1 MQIGERLKK
10 RRKELGLSVESIA
23 EQLGVSYTTLYRYE
37 ASSISK
43 IPIETFDKLCKI
55 LNTTP
60 AELMGNDDSGE
71 ENRDDLAKL
80 PAHFENP
87 QEAIEFILKTP
98 TLAAFGG
105 YDPSQ
110 MDEETIVEFANE
122 LLGHLK
128 VMSYRYQKKGASEN
142 EQKTGNSRSGKS
154 IM

>member
-1 MQIGERLKK
+1 MQIGERLKN

-37 ASSISK
+37 ASSITK
-43 IPIETFDKLCKI
+43 IPVETFDKLCKI
-55 LNTTP
+55 LDTTP
-60 AELMGNDDSGE
+60 AELMGNSEGASDADKE
-71 ENRDDLAKL
+71 DIARL
-80 PAHFENP
+80 PNHFDNP

-128 VMSYRYQKKGASEN
+128 VMSHRYQKKGASGDE
-142 EQKTGNSRSGKS
+142 KTGDR
-154 IM
+154 

>member
-60 AELMGNDDSGE
+60 AELMGNDEAGE
-71 ENRDDLAKL
+71 AGRDEVAQL
-80 PAHFENP
+80 PTHFENP

-128 VMSYRYQKKGASEN
+128 VMSYRYQKKGTSEN
-142 EQKTGNSRSGKS
+142 EQKTGNSRSGNRS
-154 IM
+154 

>member
-1 MQIGERLKK
+1 MQIGERLKN

-37 ASSISK
+37 ASSITK
-43 IPIETFDKLCKI
+43 IPVETFDKLCRI
-55 LNTTP
+55 LDITP
-60 AELMGNDDSGE
+60 AELMGNVDKKDE
-71 ENRDDLAKL
+71 EREDVSKL
-80 PAHFENP
+80 PSHFENP

-105 YDPSQ
+105 YDPSR

-128 VMSYRYQKKGASEN
+128 VMSYRYQKKGASGDEK
-142 EQKTGNSRSGKS
+142 EAGDR
-154 IM
+154 

>member
-1 MQIGERLKK
+1 MAIGERLKS

-37 ASSISK
+37 ASSILK
-43 IPIETFDKLCKI
+43 IPVETFDKLCKI
-55 LNTTP
+55 LDTTP
-60 AELMGNDDSGE
+60 AELMGNADKTDSSE
-71 ENRDDLAKL
+71 REDINKL
-80 PAHFENP
+80 PNHFDNP

-110 MDEETIVEFANE
+110 MDEATIVEFANE

-128 VMSYRYQKKGASEN
+128 VMSYRYQTKGASGDE
-142 EQKTGNSRSGKS
+142 KKAGDR
-154 IM
+154 

>member
-1 MQIGERLKK
+1 MQIGERLKN

-37 ASSISK
+37 ASSITK

-60 AELMGNDDSGE
+60 AELMGNNDGAETDREDVS
-71 ENRDDLAKL
+71 KL
-80 PAHFENP
+80 PNHFENP
-87 QEAIEFILKTP
+87 QEAIEFILRTP

-128 VMSYRYQKKGASEN
+128 VMSYRYQKKGGSGDEKA
-142 EQKTGNSRSGKS
+142 GNR
-154 IM
+154 